1 MDDYFNL
8 FNNNVKINNFA
19 SVYYSPVSGSQECF
33 NLVTA
38 AYNNKKIICEN
49 TLSDKML
56 NKFFPKESN
65 KSIKN
70 ICKNFI
76 GSLEAYYSQHQTI
89 ENWISPYTGG
99 FLGAI
104 GGSTT
109 EDLVET
115 INEARRLTSI
125 LSLKELGEAT
135 KTKKEKKFI
144 NEIKEE
150 INKIKPLPTDCFGYH
165 YELGLKTVDIDM
177 KINDYFINF
186 SKISKDKNIINS
198 NKLLDFVLISNGLS
212 NENKSTMHFV
222 METSHKAELDDNA
235 RKIILQ
241 ASSNRVKPEILGN
254 TKEMADYV
262 VSKFAA

>member
-1 MDDYFNL
+1 
-8 FNNNVKINNFA
+8 
-19 SVYYSPVSGSQECF
+19 
-33 NLVTA
+33 
-38 AYNNKKIICEN
+38 
-49 TLSDKML
+49 
-56 NKFFPKESN
+56 
-65 KSIKN
+65 
-70 ICKNFI
+70 
-76 GSLEAYYSQHQTI
+76 
-89 ENWISPYTGG
+89 
-99 FLGAI
+99 
-104 GGSTT
+104 
-109 EDLVET
+109 
-115 INEARRLTSI
+115 
-125 LSLKELGEAT
+125 
-135 KTKKEKKFI
+135 
-144 NEIKEE
+144 
-150 INKIKPLPTDCFGYH
+150 
-165 YELGLKTVDIDM
+165 M